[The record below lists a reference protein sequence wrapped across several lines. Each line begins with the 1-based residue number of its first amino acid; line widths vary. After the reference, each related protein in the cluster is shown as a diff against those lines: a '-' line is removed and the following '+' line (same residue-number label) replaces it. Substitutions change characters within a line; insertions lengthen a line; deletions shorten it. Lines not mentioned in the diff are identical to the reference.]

1 MKKTI
6 TLELLQQ
13 DLRVIK
19 NESAELI
26 AEDIKHFIQSSKVPK
41 EADELSNLTV
51 GFRQWHTDEGV
62 KNLLVINYGAPLAQ
76 IMGVIVGAAYDILEY
91 KEVDSVE
98 MHALLVQH
106 IVENL
111 EL

>member
-6 TLELLQQ
+6 NLELLKQ

-19 NESAELI
+19 NESIGEI
-26 AEDIKHFIQSSKVPK
+26 QSDIKHFFDNNRAKK
-41 EADELSNLTV
+41 ESLSLSQVTV

-62 KNLLVINYGAPLAQ
+62 KNLLVINESAPLGE
-76 IMGVIVGAAYDILEY
+76 IIGVIVGAAHDILEY
-91 KEVDSVE
+91 KNIESVE
-98 MHALLVQH
+98 MSALLAQY
-106 IVENL
+106 IVENI

>member
-6 TLELLQQ
+6 TLELLHQ

-19 NESAELI
+19 NESAEQI
-26 AEDIKHFIQSSKVPK
+26 AEDIKHFFQSSKIPK
-41 EADELSNLTV
+41 EAAELSSLYA

-76 IMGVIVGAAYDILEY
+76 LMGVIVGAAYDILEY
-91 KEVDSVE
+91 KEVDSIE
-98 MHALLVQH
+98 MHALLVQY

>member
-6 TLELLQQ
+6 NLELLKQ

-19 NESAELI
+19 NESIEEI
-26 AEDIKHFIQSSKVPK
+26 ESDIKHFFDNNKARK
-41 EADELSNLTV
+41 ESLSLSQVTV

-76 IMGVIVGAAYDILEY
+76 LMGVIVEAAYDILEY

-98 MHALLVQH
+98 MHALLVQY